1 MRDLLNKLYENFTMV
16 LMVVFGI
23 LAVLGCKINSI
34 DMTVI
39 SIIALFISPI
49 ISKMFVKLIEKMEE
63 L

>member
-1 MRDLLNKLYENFTMV
+1 MRDLLNKLYENFAMV

-23 LAVLGCKINSI
+23 LAVLGFKINSI

>member
-1 MRDLLNKLYENFTMV
+1 MRDLLNKLYEIFAMV

-23 LAVLGCKINSI
+23 LAVLGFEINSI

-39 SIIALFISPI
+39 SMIALFISPI

>member
-16 LMVVFGI
+16 LMIVFGI

>member
-23 LAVLGCKINSI
+23 LAVLGFKNNSI

-39 SIIALFISPI
+39 SMIALFISPI

>member
-1 MRDLLNKLYENFTMV
+1 MRDLLNKLYENFAMV

-23 LAVLGCKINSI
+23 LAVLGFKNNSI

-39 SIIALFISPI
+39 SMIALFISPI

>member
-1 MRDLLNKLYENFTMV
+1 MRDLLNKLYENFAMV

-23 LAVLGCKINSI
+23 LAVLGFKINSI

-39 SIIALFISPI
+39 SMITLFISPI

>member
-39 SIIALFISPI
+39 SIVALFISPI

>member
-1 MRDLLNKLYENFTMV
+1 MRDLLNKLYENFAMV

-23 LAVLGCKINSI
+23 LAVLGFKNNNI

-39 SIIALFISPI
+39 SMIALFISPF

>member
-16 LMVVFGI
+16 LMVAFGI